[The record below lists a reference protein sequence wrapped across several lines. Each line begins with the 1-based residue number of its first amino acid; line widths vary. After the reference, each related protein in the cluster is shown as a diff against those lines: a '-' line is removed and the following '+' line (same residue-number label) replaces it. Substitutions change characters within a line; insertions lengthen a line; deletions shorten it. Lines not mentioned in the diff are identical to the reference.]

1 MIVLNL
7 IEILK
12 PDFVFED
19 ERGTLSQITHSPF
32 AQTNAVFSKK
42 GAIRGGFHYH
52 NFSKEIFFV
61 ISGSI
66 KTTVHLNGQT
76 EEYIFNGGD
85 MFLIPEKVGHNM
97 EYLEDTYLVAFY
109 TNRVELDDGT
119 KDIIS
124 E

>member
-61 ISGSI
+61 ISGRL
-66 KTTVHLNGQT
+66 KTTVRLNGQT

-85 MFLIPEKVGHNM
+85 MFLIPEKVSHNM

-109 TNRVELDDGT
+109 TNRVELGDGT

-124 E
+124 D

>member
-1 MIVLNL
+1 MNL

-19 ERGTLSQITHSPF
+19 ERGILSQITHSPF

-61 ISGSI
+61 ISGSV

-76 EEYIFNGGD
+76 EEYIFNSGD
-85 MFLIPEKVGHNM
+85 MFMIPEKVSHNM

-109 TNRVELDDGT
+109 TNCVELDDGT